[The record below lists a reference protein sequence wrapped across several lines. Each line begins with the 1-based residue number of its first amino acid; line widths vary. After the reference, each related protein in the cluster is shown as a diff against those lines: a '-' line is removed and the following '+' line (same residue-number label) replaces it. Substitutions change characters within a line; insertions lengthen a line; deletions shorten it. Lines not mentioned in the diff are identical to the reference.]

1 MVPVR
6 TIEPNY
12 KRTPLSSSSSWKQQA
27 LEVSRRY
34 IITSGWVSQRI
45 DEGFRSGLCRD
56 MMRDCRDVQNECNK
70 GVLSGISWKALSN
83 KVLPHLSSSTC
94 YQCRKGD
101 EWALALILMMCCFAI
116 LLQPFGKWYTW
127 PGEGRYGGIWVKE
140 TIYNL
145 NKHQPFPCGEMII
158 DLK

>member
-101 EWALALILMMCCFAI
+101 EWALALILWWCVVLRYSCNLLGNDI
-116 LLQPFGKWYTW
+116 LDLGKAGMVVFGSRRQYTTW
-127 PGEGRYGGIWVKE
+127 TSISLSPVVRW
-140 TIYNL
+140 L
-145 NKHQPFPCGEMII
+145 
-158 DLK
+158 